1 MTDSTRKRED
11 NAQAPQLHEVTN
23 GPPIGPEALLDL
35 VQALGAH
42 GSDNAA
48 HREFGSAL
56 YKQYFDDLPKQ
67 YSGDETA
74 LAYLREVLV
83 ATASAVRGFS
93 VERTAFKRARA
104 RTDRIDELR
113 SKLLEPKFFSSPLDG
128 ESVKKL
134 HALATKLLPS
144 GGAAVLLYFSG
155 VLQNHPWWQV
165 GVFVVGVLWVL
176 WGDLLLTAV
185 TIGLQVWVFRRS
197 GNGHQEV
204 ADIWHDSVPRYK
216 ALAIDLLISA
226 ERIRERYYPNGP
238 ALVPQ
243 FKWRDVHAG
252 DVARVIASSSTALD
266 GRSPL
271 EVLSAI
277 VDMHFSLDRSVPARY
292 IRSERRLHWVDDNVR
307 EEGSRH
313 PSSEKST
320 VLPGRAMHREGEKPR
335 APATTQTR
343 IKANGNESR

>member
-1 MTDSTRKRED
+1 MTDSTQKQEDHAQPSQLREG
-11 NAQAPQLHEVTN
+11 ASE
-23 GPPIGPEALLDL
+23 PPIGPEALLDL

-67 YSGDETA
+67 CTSDETA
-74 LAYLREVLV
+74 RAYLREVLA

-113 SKLLEPKFFSSPLDG
+113 SKVLEPKFFSSPLDG
-128 ESVKKL
+128 DSAKKL

-144 GGAAVLLYFSG
+144 GGAAALLYFSG
-155 VLQNHPWWQV
+155 MFLNHPWRQV
-165 GVFVVGVLWVL
+165 GVLVAGTLWVL

-197 GNGHQEV
+197 GDGRQEV
-204 ADIWHDSVPRYK
+204 ADIWHDSLPRYK
-216 ALAIDLLISA
+216 ALAIDLLIST
-226 ERIRERYYPNGP
+226 ERIRERYYPNGT

-243 FKWRDVHAG
+243 VKWRDVQAG
-252 DVARVIASSSTALD
+252 DVAHFIASSRAALG
-266 GRSPL
+266 GRSL
-271 EVLSAI
+271 LDVLSSI
-277 VDMHFSLDRSVPARY
+277 VDMHFSLDRNVPARY
-292 IRSERRLHWVDDNVR
+292 IQKERRSQRADDDEHQ
-307 EEGSRH
+307 EEG
-313 PSSEKST
+313 K
-320 VLPGRAMHREGEKPR
+320 LPR
-335 APATTQTR
+335 ALSPR
-343 IKANGNESR
+343 VGRESRRRADVPSGKPS